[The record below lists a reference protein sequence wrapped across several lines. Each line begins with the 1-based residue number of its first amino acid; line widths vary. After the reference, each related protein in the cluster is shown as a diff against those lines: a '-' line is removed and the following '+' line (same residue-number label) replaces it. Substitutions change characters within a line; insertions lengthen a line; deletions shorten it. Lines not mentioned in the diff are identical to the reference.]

1 MVNKHFLKTLVLFTS
16 LIVLGLLVIFVVSYL
31 DEKQTAGTELSD
43 NTSSVAN

>member
-31 DEKQTAGTELSD
+31 DEQETASVELSE